1 MESYPG
7 YPPRMARVAVF
18 GAGAAGTAVAIH
30 LARKGED
37 VTVWGSEYD
46 ARVLPDLMDRRVHP
60 ALPEALP
67 DSLRVLGPED
77 LGEAAKEAEIAVM
90 GANSRGARSLG
101 EMVAPALG
109 DATRFVVSVAK
120 GLEDGTLQRMS
131 EVYGETCGRPVVVL
145 SGPSLA
151 PEVAEG
157 LLTGVAMASA
167 DPEALERAT
176 EVFRSPSFLVDPTD
190 DVAGVEICGTAK
202 NVAAIGAGIL
212 EGLAKYRQ
220 RDLKNARAALF
231 TRAVHEIADL
241 VESVGGRHET
251 ALGLAGMGDLLVT
264 MLGGRNRIYGE
275 ALGLGSEPQHTLRD
289 MEARGLTVEGA
300 GSSQEVQA
308 LMDRAGLDLPIHR
321 AVYVVVHEGA
331 PPERVLEAVT

>member
-1 MESYPG
+1 
-7 YPPRMARVAVF
+7 MARVAVF

-37 VTVWGSEYD
+37 VVVWGSEYD
-46 ARVLPDLMDRRVHP
+46 ARVLPGLMDSRAHP
-60 ALPEALP
+60 ALPERLP
-67 DSLRVLGPED
+67 DGVQVLGPED
-77 LGEAAKEAEIAVM
+77 LTEAAKGSEIAVM
-90 GANSRGARSLG
+90 GANSGGARSLG
-101 EMVAPALG
+101 EMVAPALT
-109 DATRFVVSVAK
+109 DETRFVVSVAK
-120 GLEDGTLQRMS
+120 GLEDKTLRRCS
-131 EVYGETCGRPVVVL
+131 EVYAEACARPVVVL

-157 LLTGVAMASA
+157 LLTGVAMAST
-167 DPEALERAT
+167 DPEALIRAT
-176 EVFRSPSFLVDPTD
+176 DVFRSPSFLVDPTD
-190 DVAGVEICGTAK
+190 DVPGVEICGTAK

-241 VESVGGRHET
+241 VESEGGRRET

-275 ALGLGSEPQHTLRD
+275 ALGLGSEPQHTLHD

-300 GSSQEVQA
+300 GSSKEVQA
-308 LMDRAGLDLPIHR
+308 LMERRGLELPIHR
-321 AVYVVVHEGA
+321 AVYAIVHEGA
-331 PPERVLEAVT
+331 PPERILEAVT

>member
-1 MESYPG
+1 
-7 YPPRMARVAVF
+7 MARVAVF

-37 VTVWGSEYD
+37 VVVWGSEYD
-46 ARVLPDLMDRRVHP
+46 VRVLPDLMDRRVHP
-60 ALPEALP
+60 ALPERLP
-67 DSLRVLGPED
+67 DGVQVLGPGD
-77 LGEAAKEAEIAVM
+77 LSEAASGSEIAVM
-90 GANSRGARSLG
+90 GANSSGARSLG
-101 EMVAPALG
+101 EMVGPALG
-109 DATRFVVSVAK
+109 AETRFLVSVAK
-120 GLEDGTLQRMS
+120 GLEDKTLLRVS
-131 EVYGETCGRPVVVL
+131 EVYAETCRRPVVVL

-157 LLTGVAMASA
+157 LLTGVAMAST
-167 DPEALERAT
+167 DSRALARAT

-190 DVAGVEICGTAK
+190 DVAGVELCGTAK
-202 NVAAIGAGIL
+202 NVAAIGAGII

-241 VESVGGRHET
+241 VEAAGGRRET

-289 MEARGLTVEGA
+289 MQARGLTVEGA

-308 LMDRAGLDLPIHR
+308 LMERLRLDLPIHR
-321 AVYVVVHEGA
+321 AVFQIVHEGA
-331 PPERVLEAVT
+331 PPERILEAVM

>member
-1 MESYPG
+1 
-7 YPPRMARVAVF
+7 MARVAVF

-37 VTVWGSEYD
+37 VVVWGSDYD

-60 ALPEALP
+60 ALPERLP
-67 DSLRVLGPED
+67 DGVQVLGPED
-77 LGEAAKEAEIAVM
+77 LSDAAKGTEIAVM
-90 GANSRGARSLG
+90 GANSAGARSLG

-109 DATRFVVSVAK
+109 EETRFVVSVAK
-120 GLEDGTLQRMS
+120 GLEDKTLRRVS
-131 EVYGETCGRPVVVL
+131 EVYAETCARPIVVL

-157 LLTGVAMASA
+157 LLTGVAMAST
-167 DPEALERAT
+167 DQEALARVT

-190 DVAGVEICGTAK
+190 DVPGVEICGTAK

-241 VESVGGRHET
+241 VEAEGGRRET

-275 ALGLGSEPQHTLRD
+275 ALGLGSEPQHTLHD
-289 MEARGLTVEGA
+289 MQARGLTVEGA

-308 LMDRAGLDLPIHR
+308 LMERRGLDLPIHR
-321 AVYVVVHEGA
+321 AVYAIVHEGA
-331 PPERVLEAVT
+331 PPERILEAVT